1 MTPFPAKL
9 LSALLVTASLAVP
22 APASAGTVYRW
33 VDADGVTH
41 FSQLPPPPGTEAVKS
56 LDLKV
61 PKPAAQ
67 APGAAADAARL
78 ELEAERARRRELE
91 KRLKAEEEAR
101 RRAEAERGPDV
112 IYVNPPEDQGYVLL
126 TPRRHHRRP
135 WRRHRVP
142 QPVPPG
148 ARTQAPDLFRVP
160 DDFYESPYPRR
171 PGTHPR
177 RRADQTTPPSGSR
190 DKTR

>member
-1 MTPFPAKL
+1 MTPYPAKL
-9 LSALLVTASLAVP
+9 LSALLMTASLAVP
-22 APASAGTVYRW
+22 TLASAGTIYRW

-41 FSQLPPPPGTEAVKS
+41 FSQLPPPPGTDAVQS
-56 LDLKV
+56 MQLKV

-78 ELEAERARRRELE
+78 ELEAERARRKELE

-101 RRAEAERGPDV
+101 RRAEAERAPEV

-126 TPRRHHRRP
+126 TPLRRHHRP
-135 WRRHRVP
+135 WRRRIP

-148 ARTQAPDLFRVP
+148 AGAQAPDLYRVP
-160 DDFYESPYPRR
+160 DEFYESFHPQR
-171 PGTHPR
+171 PGTRVR
-177 RRADQTTPPSGSR
+177 RRTDQSPPAPR
-190 DKTR
+190 APDKTR